1 MTTKASMKWV
11 KDMLFDAEVSGHHIL
26 MDADTQWGGKDQ
38 GARPKPLLL
47 AALSGCS
54 GMDVVSILDKMKVPE
69 YTFNVEMEA
78 DSTSEHPITYHTI
91 RMNFLFEGE
100 DLPKDKFV
108 KAVKLSTERYCG
120 VMAMLKKAANIVVAV
135 HINGEEIN
143 P

>member
-11 KDMLFDAEVSGHHIL
+11 KDMLFDAEISGHHIL

-69 YTFNVEMEA
+69 YTFDVDMEA

-91 RMNFLFEGE
+91 RMNFRFEGE
-100 DLPKDKFV
+100 TLPKDKFV

-120 VMAMLKKAANIVVAV
+120 VMAMLKKAANIIVNVY
-135 HINGEEIN
+135 INGEEVN
-143 P
+143 